1 MREFDVNVFDAH
13 IHTEFD
19 GRSDHFSGV
28 ECSLAS
34 YKESIA
40 DIRFIGS
47 LSDSASPSK
56 EHGDLS
62 QLGIYHCAVVRSL
75 DYDLTSISQS
85 LSSGEK
91 LAIKINVGFIHRYA
105 SDDIFQPL
113 YSLASMLKIPVM
125 FHSGD
130 PGWPHAKIKY
140 ADPVSLDEIAVDY
153 PDVNFVLVH
162 AGNPWFRSAA
172 AVASKNTNVFL
183 EGSSLIDG
191 DLRTHS
197 DERANRLISKPLS
210 WMLDYLGTSRKLIFG
225 SGWPMVHLGS
235 YIDAFS
241 KGLPEEAWE
250 DVFCNNAL
258 GLYGLR
264 IAQEESGRLVRAVK
278 N

>member
-13 IHTEFD
+13 IHTEFNGMPD
-19 GRSDHFSGV
+19 NFSGI

-40 DIRFIGS
+40 DIRFVGS

-62 QLGIYHCAVVRSL
+62 QLGIYHCAVVQSL
-75 DYDLTSISQS
+75 DYDFTSISQS
-85 LSSGEK
+85 LLSGEK

-105 SDDIFQPL
+105 SDDVFQPL
-113 YSLASMLKIPVM
+113 YSLASLLKIPVM

-140 ADPVSLDEIAVDY
+140 ADPVSLDEVAVDY

-191 DLRTHS
+191 DLRTYS

-210 WMLDYLGTSRKLIFG
+210 WILDYLGTSRKLIFG

-264 IAQEESGRLVRAVK
+264 VAQGESARLVRMAK
-278 N
+278 S